1 MKNRIGMPRTSTR
14 FLALALVILS
24 IVSAALAITV
34 FRELGNAGTQTMTE
48 KTTSMTQ
55 TTTQTK
61 VMASSFILRKIDGSG
76 LTNNSFTYN
85 PVSGKATFIEFVFEW
100 CPHCRNMAPIV
111 EKLHERYGG
120 KVEFIT
126 VAGGYR
132 ATPEKTAEFIKKY
145 GISWTVVYDQQMQV
159 FKEYGV
165 TGTPTY
171 FVISPDGT
179 IFTRA
184 VGEQTYEY
192 LSLILDKALERG

>member
-1 MKNRIGMPRTSTR
+1 
-14 FLALALVILS
+14 LVILS
-24 IVSAALAITV
+24 IVSAALTITV

-76 LTNNSFTYN
+76 LTNNSFTFN
-85 PVSGKATFIEFVFEW
+85 PVSGKVTFIEFVFEW

-132 ATPEKTAEFIKKY
+132 TTPEKTAEFIKKY
-145 GISWTVVYDQQMQV
+145 GISWTAVYDEQMEV
-159 FKEYGV
+159 FRLYRV

-171 FVISPDGT
+171 FIISPDGAV
-179 IFTRA
+179 FTWTA
-184 VGEQTYEY
+184 GEQTYEY

>member
-24 IVSAALAITV
+24 IVSAALTITV
-34 FRELGNAGTQTMTE
+34 FRELGNAGTQTITVTE

-55 TTTQTK
+55 TTIQPTK
-61 VMASSFILRKIDGSG
+61 VIAPSFTLRKIDIGG
-76 LTNNSFTYN
+76 LTNNNFTFN
-85 PVSGKATFIEFVFEW
+85 PVSGKVTFIEFVFEW

-171 FVISPDGT
+171 FVISPNGT
-179 IFTRA
+179 VFTWVCSPTNPRISIPHA
-184 VGEQTYEY
+184 
-192 LSLILDKALERG
+192 R